1 MQLSIQELT
10 VEYRNGGDTVRPIDS
25 LNLDIHDG
33 ELVLLLGPSG
43 SGKTTLL
50 SALAGLLTPTSGSIR
65 LDDVEVTAL
74 RRKALTRYRQ
84 SGVGVVF
91 QSFNL
96 VPSLTARENVA
107 APLVAAGFRRWEALE
122 RADELLTSLDLGDR
136 MHHRPA
142 KLSGGQQ
149 QRVAIA
155 RALSAKPGLVLAD
168 EPTAHLDRVQVDGVL
183 SLLRGIASPGRI
195 VIATTHD
202 DRMLSIADR
211 VIHLDQVAAPPVFAL
226 SAA

>member
-1 MQLSIQELT
+1 MQLSIKDLT

-25 LNLDIHDG
+25 LDLDIHDG
-33 ELVLLLGPSG
+33 EFVLLLGPSG

-50 SALAGLLTPTSGSIR
+50 SALAGLLTPTSGTIH
-65 LDDVEVTAL
+65 LDDLEVTAL
-74 RRKALTRYRQ
+74 RRRALSRYRQ

-107 APLVAAGFRRWEALE
+107 APLVAAGQRRWEAME
-122 RADELLTSLDLGDR
+122 RADDLLTSLDLGDR
-136 MHHRPA
+136 LHHRPA

-155 RALSAKPGLVLAD
+155 RALGANPSLVLAD

-183 SLLRGIASPGRI
+183 ALLRGIASRGRI
-195 VIATTHD
+195 VIAATHD

-211 VIHLDQVAAPPVFAL
+211 VIHLDQIMAPVRALTAA
-226 SAA
+226 

>member
-1 MQLSIQELT
+1 MQLAIKDLT
-10 VEYRNGGDTVRPIDS
+10 VEYSNGGDTVRPIDS
-25 LNLDIHDG
+25 LDLDIHDG
-33 ELVLLLGPSG
+33 EFVLLLGPSG

-50 SALAGLLTPTSGSIR
+50 SALAGLLTPTSGTIHV
-65 LDDVEVTAL
+65 DDVEVTSL
-74 RRKALTRYRQ
+74 RRRALTRYRQ

-107 APLVAAGFRRWEALE
+107 APLVAAGQRRWEAME
-122 RADELLTSLDLGDR
+122 RADDLLTSLDLGDR
-136 MHHRPA
+136 LHHRPA

-155 RALSAKPGLVLAD
+155 RALGANPALVLAD

-183 SLLRGIASPGRI
+183 ALLRGIASPGRI
-195 VIATTHD
+195 VVATTHD
-202 DRMLSIADR
+202 ERMLAIADR
-211 VIHLDQVAAPPVFAL
+211 VIHLDQVVAPARVLTAA
-226 SAA
+226 

>member
-1 MQLSIQELT
+1 MQLSIQDLT

-65 LDDVEVTAL
+65 IDDVEVTAL
-74 RRKALTRYRQ
+74 RRKALTRYRRI
-84 SGVGVVF
+84 GVGVVF

-107 APLVAAGFRRWEALE
+107 APLVAAGSRRWEALE

-136 MHHRPA
+136 LHHRPA

-155 RALSAKPGLVLAD
+155 RALGAKPGLVLAD

-211 VIHLDQVAAPPVFAL
+211 VIHLDQVIAPARALTAA
-226 SAA
+226 

>member
-1 MQLSIQELT
+1 MQLSIQDLT
-10 VEYRNGGDTVRPIDS
+10 VEYRSGGDTVRPIDS
-25 LNLDIHDG
+25 LSLDIDDG

-50 SALAGLLTPTSGSIR
+50 SALAGLLTPTSGTIR
-65 LDDVEVTAL
+65 LDDVEVTSL
-74 RRKALTRYRQ
+74 RRRALTKYRQ

-96 VPSLTARENVA
+96 VASLTARENVA
-107 APLVAAGFRRWEALE
+107 APLVAAGARRWEALE
-122 RADELLTSLDLGDR
+122 RADDLLRSLDLGER
-136 MHHRPA
+136 MYHRPA

-155 RALSAKPGLVLAD
+155 RALGAKPGLVLAD

-183 SLLRGIASPGRI
+183 SLLRSIAAPGRI

-202 DRMLSIADR
+202 DRMLPIADR
-211 VIHLDQVAAPPVFAL
+211 VIHLDEVMAPLRVLTAA
-226 SAA
+226 

>member
-1 MQLSIQELT
+1 MQLQIRNLT
-10 VEYRNGGDTVRPIDS
+10 VDYRTGNETVRPIDS
-25 LNLDIHDG
+25 LDLDIHDG

-43 SGKTTLL
+43 CGKTTLL
-50 SALAGLLTPTSGSIR
+50 SALAGLLTPSAGTIR
-65 LDDVEVTAL
+65 LGDTDVTAL
-74 RRKALTRYRQ
+74 RGRALTRYRQ
-84 SGVGVVF
+84 RGVGVVF

-107 APLVAAGFRRWEALE
+107 APLVAAGSRRGVALE
-122 RADELLTSLDLGDR
+122 RADGLLEALDLGER
-136 MHHRPA
+136 LHHRPA

-155 RALSAKPGLVLAD
+155 RALAADPGLVLAD

-183 SLLRGIASPGRI
+183 SLLRTLAAPGRI

-211 VIHLDQVAAPPVFAL
+211 VIHLDQANVTTPVLTAA
-226 SAA
+226 

>member
-1 MQLSIQELT
+1 MQLSIQDLI
-10 VEYRNGGDTVRPIDS
+10 VEYSNGGDTVRPIDS

-84 SGVGVVF
+84 SGVGIVF

-96 VPSLTARENVA
+96 VPSLTAREIVA
-107 APLVAAGFRRWEALE
+107 APLVAAGYRRWEALE
-122 RADELLTSLDLGDR
+122 RADDLLTTLDLGSR
-136 MHHRPA
+136 MYHRPA

-155 RALSAKPGLVLAD
+155 RALAANPGLVLAD

-183 SLLRGIASPGRI
+183 ALLRSLASPGRI

-202 DRMLSIADR
+202 DRMLPIADR
-211 VIHLDQVAAPPVFAL
+211 VIHLDQVTAPARAL

>member
-1 MQLSIQELT
+1 MQLSVRDLT
-10 VEYRNGGDTVRPIDS
+10 VEYHAGSNTVRPIDS
-25 LNLDIHDG
+25 LDLDIHDG

-50 SALAGLLTPTSGSIR
+50 SALAGLLTPTSGTIR
-65 LDDVEVTAL
+65 VGDLDVTSL
-74 RRKALTRYRQ
+74 RKHALTQYRRR
-84 SGVGVVF
+84 GVGVVF

-96 VPSLTARENVA
+96 VASLTARENVA
-107 APLVAAGFRRWEALE
+107 APLVAAGQRRWEALE
-122 RADELLTSLDLGDR
+122 RADELLAALGLRDR
-136 MHHRPA
+136 SNHRPA

-155 RALSAKPGLVLAD
+155 RALGADPGLVLAD

-183 SLLRGIASPGRI
+183 ALLRGIAAPGRI
-195 VIATTHD
+195 VIAATHD

-211 VIHLDQVAAPPVFAL
+211 VIHLDDVNAPARAL

>member
-1 MQLSIQELT
+1 MQLAIRNLT
-10 VEYRNGGDTVRPIDS
+10 VEYRNGGDTVRPFDS
-25 LNLDIHDG
+25 LDLDIHDG

-50 SALAGLLTPTSGSIR
+50 SSLAGLLTPSAGTIR
-65 LDDVEVTAL
+65 LDGLDVTSL
-74 RRKALTRYRQ
+74 RGRSLTRYRQ

-107 APLVAAGFRRWEALE
+107 APLVAAGERRRAALE
-122 RADELLTSLDLGDR
+122 RADELLSALDLGER
-136 MHHRPA
+136 LHHRPA

-155 RALSAKPGLVLAD
+155 RALAADPGLVLAD
-168 EPTAHLDRVQVDGVL
+168 EPTAHLDRVQVEGVL
-183 SLLRGIASPGRI
+183 SLLRSLAAPGRI

-202 DRMLSIADR
+202 DRMLAIADR
-211 VIHLDQVAAPPVFAL
+211 VIHLDRLHAPVPALTAA
-226 SAA
+226 